1 MSECKQTDLFSATLS
16 PTTDVSASVTTSEGV
31 FTQVPAPSPL
41 PQDPTPTKTSSA
53 KPARAL
59 RPGVKGGGEDERF
72 LSVRDV
78 ASRYAVSVA
87 TIWRHTN
94 ENPSFPKPVK
104 ILNGSTRWRMS
115 DLCAYEA
122 VREGAAQ

>member
-1 MSECKQTDLFSATLS
+1 MSECKQTDLFSPALS
-16 PTTDVSASVTTSEGV
+16 PAPDVSASVPKSEGV
-31 FTQVPAPSPL
+31 LTQVRAPSPL
-41 PQDPTPTKTSSA
+41 PHDPKPTKTSSE
-53 KPARAL
+53 KPTRAL
-59 RPGVKGGGEDERF
+59 KPGVKGGGEDERF

-104 ILNGSTRWRMS
+104 ILNGSTRWRIS

-122 VREGAAQ
+122 FREGAAR

>member
-1 MSECKQTDLFSATLS
+1 MSECKQNDLFSPTLS
-16 PTTDVSASVTTSEGV
+16 PAPDVSASVPSSEGV
-31 FTQVPAPSPL
+31 PTQVRAPSPS
-41 PQDPTPTKTSSA
+41 PRDPTPTNSSA

-59 RPGVKGGGEDERF
+59 KPSVKGGGEDERF

-122 VREGAAQ
+122 AREGAAQ